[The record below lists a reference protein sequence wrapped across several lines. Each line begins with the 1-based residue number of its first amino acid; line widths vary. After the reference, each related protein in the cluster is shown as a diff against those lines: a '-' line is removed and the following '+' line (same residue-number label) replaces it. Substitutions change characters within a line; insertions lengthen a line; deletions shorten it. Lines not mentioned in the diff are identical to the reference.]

1 MRFSEKKHQA
11 WFSHG
16 GRTSDHALL
25 GAARLWL
32 LPRAYGGDTSDQ
44 GLTSFFKFKLA
55 VTVTQAGTVGQGRES
70 DTAPLSG

>member
-16 GRTSDHALL
+16 GRTPGHALL
-25 GAARLWL
+25 GPATAARAWL
-32 LPRAYGGDTSDQ
+32 LPRAYGGDTSDS

-55 VTVTQAGTVGQGRES
+55 VTVTQAGTVGQGRE
-70 DTAPLSG
+70 LGK